1 MPLAIEADAYSDK
14 DLNEM
19 IDAEIAEFNRYFQSI
34 GNDPLIKFEIAA
46 IKTFL
51 MWKTHGEQRAPSEA
65 EVSGETDGEK
75 NAEATGG

>member
-1 MPLAIEADAYSDK
+1 MPLTIEADAYSDQ
-14 DLNEM
+14 DLNAM
-19 IDAEIAEFNRYFQSI
+19 IDEEIAAFDKYFQSI
-34 GNDPLIKFEIAA
+34 GNGPLIKFEVAA

-65 EVSGETDGEK
+65 EVPGETDGEK